1 MRGLAAGLLLTCA
14 LWAEPPSIVQLQ
26 PRGTQKGRPFSLT
39 VVGQNLGEGL
49 SVISN
54 LPAAFTPLGD
64 AKEGMANRT
73 ATFLVEPKA
82 EWAVGVYT
90 IRLKGSNGLSNV
102 LLFSVGAFP
111 EIAEDESRPGASP
124 HQNDSIERAQ
134 ALPSGPVTVN
144 GTLEGPGTR
153 HLQDSG
159 EGWREACF
167 RGGGAARGFSH
178 RPGHPRDGR
187 VRKGAGAQRR

>member
-1 MRGLAAGLLLTCA
+1 MKAVAAGLLLTCA
-14 LWAEPPSIVQLQ
+14 LWAEPPSIVVLQ

-64 AKEGMANRT
+64 AKDGMANRT

-124 HQNDSIERAQ
+124 HQNDSIERDRLPRRQRVSRVRHAQ
-134 ALPSGPVTVN
+134 ADVSMVPEAVNSLVCITSPLWQQRDRGP
-144 GTLEGPGTR
+144 R
-153 HLQDSG
+153 RS
-159 EGWREACF
+159 
-167 RGGGAARGFSH
+167 
-178 RPGHPRDGR
+178 R
-187 VRKGAGAQRR
+187 VRRGDEADG